1 MFRWHAMPFWIWG
14 RSRPMVGKLL
24 SSWINILSTA
34 CSHLK
39 MNHTFKSLQTCPVNM
54 LDPIQWVWVTAS
66 YGQHTA
72 RIRPD
77 WISCAKPAQI
87 RSGWPGTG
95 QTDLVP
101 KLAGVQESAGRVLEE
116 CNWPVTSFPL
126 SLICVLP
133 QTAQIIL
140 CKTSMDPIWFWLCQ
154 ILAKW
159 IWSRV
164 QESSRANSLVFSFRC
179 WISTVM
185 VYL

>member
-1 MFRWHAMPFWIWG
+1 MFRWHAMPFWIWS
-14 RSRPMVGKLL
+14 RSRPMVGKLV
-24 SSWINILSTA
+24 SSWINIPSTA

-54 LDPIQWVWVTAS
+54 LDLIQWVWVTAS

-101 KLAGVQESAGRVLEE
+101 KLAGVQESAGWVLAE

-126 SLICVLP
+126 SDSFVFFRRQPRSYCAKPAWIRFGSGCVRFWPNGSGLECKNHP
-133 QTAQIIL
+133 EQTHL
-140 CKTSMDPIWFWLCQ
+140 FFLF
-154 ILAKW
+154 
-159 IWSRV
+159 V
-164 QESSRANSLVFSFRC
+164 VE
-179 WISTVM
+179 
-185 VYL
+185 